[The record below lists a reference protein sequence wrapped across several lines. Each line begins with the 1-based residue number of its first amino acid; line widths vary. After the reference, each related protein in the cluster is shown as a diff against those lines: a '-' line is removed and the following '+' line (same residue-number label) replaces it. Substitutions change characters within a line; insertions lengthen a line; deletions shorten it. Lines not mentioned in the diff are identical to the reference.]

1 MFYDCKAA
9 SYAARTCSHVLV
21 ETCSVPLA
29 DMDVQCRQLHGNEK
43 GRNPRVFRG
52 YGNTYHGFLAQTE
65 LIYAGVLDLH
75 SATNTYKRAPDS
87 GFLFIEMVRNGH
99 VKIL

>member
-1 MFYDCKAA
+1 MTAKQ
-9 SYAARTCSHVLV
+9 RRMLHVHVVMCSLKHVRFRWPTWTYSV
-21 ETCSVPLA
+21 DSCTET
-29 DMDVQCRQLHGNEK
+29 RRGET
-43 GRNPRVFRG
+43 RG

-87 GFLFIEMVRNGH
+87 GFLFIEMVRNEH